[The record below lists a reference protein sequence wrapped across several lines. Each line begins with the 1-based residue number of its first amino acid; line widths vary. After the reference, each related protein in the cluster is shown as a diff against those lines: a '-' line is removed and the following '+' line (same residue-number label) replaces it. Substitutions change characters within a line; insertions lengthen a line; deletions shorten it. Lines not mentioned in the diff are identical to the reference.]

1 MAATAQRYTAVAI
14 VLHWAIAFS
23 ILFLFPLGLWMHEQ
37 AEHGDLS
44 TQVFRAYQ
52 LHKSIGLTVLA
63 LSLVRLGWRLMNPP
77 PPLPAHMPGWERFV
91 AKATH
96 WAFYALMFAIP
107 LSGWLYVST
116 GWSIHDDAPLPV
128 ATHFFGLFQVPAL
141 FGLNQ
146 AGVELR
152 EDVADVAIEAHELLA
167 YGAVALAVLHLLAAL
182 KHHFFDRDEVFAHMV
197 PGVRAPFDKEAPPK
211 DPVRLAILGAGLSVT
226 LIGLAAGAFY
236 VFGGGSAATSP
247 QAQSSFEVVQTPA
260 APTEAPAT
268 TQTAPAAP
276 APVARG
282 QASAWRVDAARSSIG
297 YAFNLDD
304 GAGGNSRIE
313 GRFGRWQA
321 DIRFDPSDLANSA
334 VAVTIETGSAS
345 NGIAAHDAAMREPG
359 WFDSAAQPTAT
370 FHATDF
376 RRRGNGYEARGELRI
391 KRRERNVDLPFTLT
405 INGDTAVMSGT
416 ITLDREDFHL
426 GDDVEGEEMV
436 SRNVD
441 VTIRVQ
447 ATRTP

>member
-1 MAATAQRYTAVAI
+1 MSTSAQRYTSVAI

-44 TQVFRAYQ
+44 TEVFRAYQ

-63 LSLVRLGWRLMNPP
+63 LSLVRLGWRLANPP
-77 PPLPAHMPGWERFV
+77 PPLPEHMPGWERFI

-128 ATHFFGLFQVPAL
+128 ATHWFGLFQVPSL

-146 AGVELR
+146 ADVGLR
-152 EDVADVAIEAHELLA
+152 ANVADTAMEAHEILA
-167 YGAVALAVLHLLAAL
+167 YAAIALAGLHVLAAL
-182 KHHFFDRDEVFAHMV
+182 KHHFFDKDEVLAHMV
-197 PGVRAPFDKEAPPK
+197 PGVSAPFEKEAPPK
-211 DPVRLAILGAGLSVT
+211 DPIRLAIIGVGLSAT
-226 LIGLAAGAFY
+226 LIGLAAGGFY
-236 VFGGGSAATSP
+236 VFGGGTAATSP
-247 QAQSSFEVVQTPA
+247 QAQSTFEVVET
-260 APTEAPAT
+260 PAT
-268 TQTAPAAP
+268 TTAPTTNETPTTTP
-276 APVARG
+276 APVAPT
-282 QASAWRVDAARSSIG
+282 AVSTWRVNSSRSSIG
-297 YAFNLDD
+297 YAFTLDD
-304 GAGGNSRIE
+304 GAGGTSRIE

-321 DIRFDPSDLANSA
+321 DIRFDPADLGNSA
-334 VAVTIETGSAS
+334 VAVTIQTASAT
-345 NGIAAHDAAMREPG
+345 NGIAAHDLAMAEPG

-370 FHATDF
+370 FRATGF
-376 RRRGNGYEARGELRI
+376 RRRGESYEARGELTI
-391 KRRERNVDLPFTLT
+391 KRRERNVTLPFTL
-405 INGDTAVMSGT
+405 IIDGNTAVMNGT
-416 ITLDREDFHL
+416 ITLDREDFDL
-426 GDDVEGEEMV
+426 GKDVEGEEMV

-447 ATRTP
+447 ATRAP